1 MGHRIEKFIK
11 GESYLIRLKP
21 DSDLLDTLNQIIKR
35 IGVEVGH
42 IYGIGSVG
50 PANIGYYDFNERQ
63 YKENK
68 FNGIY
73 EIVSLLGNIS
83 MMDGKP
89 MCHCHIAIGD
99 KQGKVYGGHLL
110 LGTIVYVAE
119 VHISVLK
126 GSPPERTFDTQ
137 TGLHLWNLK

>member
-1 MGHRIEKFIK
+1 MEQRIEKFVK
-11 GESYLIRLKP
+11 GESFLIRLKSN
-21 DSDLLDTLNQIIKR
+21 SDLLDTLNQIIKR
-35 IGVEVGH
+35 IGIEVGN

-50 PANIGYYDFNERQ
+50 PANIGYYDFGERQ
-63 YKENK
+63 YRENK

-73 EIVSLLGNIS
+73 EIVSLIGNIS

-99 KQGKVYGGHLL
+99 KQGKVHGGHLL
-110 LGTIVYVAE
+110 LGTIVNVAE
-119 VHISVLK
+119 IHISVLK

-137 TGLHLWNLK
+137 TGLHLWSLK